1 MKKLLYEK
9 HFDDNIN
16 EDAEEIFN
24 YLYDPVNLFNDSDTI
39 YILFGGAYSPD
50 FFEDLIYLDDWKEAY
65 LTYRE
70 DIIYYNSGDI
80 SILV

>member
-24 YLYDPVNLFNDSDTI
+24 YLYDPVNLFDT
-39 YILFGGAYSPD
+39 
-50 FFEDLIYLDDWKEAY
+50 
-65 LTYRE
+65 
-70 DIIYYNSGDI
+70 IYYNSGDI

>member
-39 YILFGGAYSPD
+39 YILFGGVNMIRWLISYLIT
-50 FFEDLIYLDDWKEAY
+50 FFKGGKECK
-65 LTYRE
+65 
-70 DIIYYNSGDI
+70 DK
-80 SILV
+80 